1 MIFPPISLLSHH
13 HIDSFRSHRSLYN
26 VLPLCDK
33 HGNRPSFLGKLY
45 ALDSSLERTRP
56 QFARVYLSWHLG
68 RVHEVVCVWLTTPSL
83 HKYDSHALPL
93 PSPCFAQFVHLW
105 AFHAIPKCVVLLGF
119 CKVPIPKVSYTSV
132 TVLLS
137 SRQTMFLPCEVSYQ
151 HFRLHWTSEQPFELF
166 CGPC

>member
-13 HIDSFRSHRSLYN
+13 HIDSFLSHRSLYN
-26 VLPLCDK
+26 VLTLCDK
-33 HGNRPSFLGKLY
+33 HGNRPSRQIVRPGLIAKENPTPVCTCIPQMTSWP
-45 ALDSSLERTRP
+45 SSRSCLCLADNAKPTQVRL
-56 QFARVYLSWHLG
+56 ARAS
-68 RVHEVVCVWLTTPSL
+68 P
-83 HKYDSHALPL
+83 
-93 PSPCFAQFVHLW
+93 PSPCFAQFVQLW

-151 HFRLHWTSEQPFELF
+151 HFRLH
-166 CGPC
+166 